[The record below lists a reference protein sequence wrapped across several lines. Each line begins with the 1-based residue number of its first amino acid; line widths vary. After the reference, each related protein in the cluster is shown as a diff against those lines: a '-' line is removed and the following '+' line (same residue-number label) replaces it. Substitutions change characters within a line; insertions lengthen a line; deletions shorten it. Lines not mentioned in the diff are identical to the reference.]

1 MSKENSNNKHKT
13 HYSAKKNIVRIIAL
27 ILAICMCFAACA
39 TLIFMLIH
47 I

>member
-1 MSKENSNNKHKT
+1 MKEENKDKKHNS
-13 HYSAKKNIVRIIAL
+13 HYSVKKGIVRIIAL
-27 ILAICMCFAACA
+27 ILAVSMCFAACA